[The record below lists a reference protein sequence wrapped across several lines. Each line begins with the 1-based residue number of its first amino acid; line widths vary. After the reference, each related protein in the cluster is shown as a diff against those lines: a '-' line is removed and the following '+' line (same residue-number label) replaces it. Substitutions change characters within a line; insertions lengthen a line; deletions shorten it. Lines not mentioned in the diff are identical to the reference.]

1 MMYGVSDQ
9 NTSDTFSLMLL
20 ALFIIGLG
28 FSIQQTAANPFVLN
42 LGGNE
47 KGSNRLNLA
56 GGINSLG
63 TVIGPIVLGLLL
75 FNPIDHKNLHSLYK
89 IIGLLFY

>member
-1 MMYGVSDQ
+1 MVQSSPIGAKIMMYGVSDQ

-28 FSIQQTAANPFVLN
+28 FSIQQTTNPFVIN

-56 GGINSLG
+56 GGINLG
-63 TVIGPIVLGLLL
+63 TVL
-75 FNPIDHKNLHSLYK
+75 DQ
-89 IIGLLFY
+89 